1 VVDSRPFQIFEGSND
16 VMYHQIAETIL
27 KEMKKQNDTNL
38 YAFLRQF
45 ELTQKIAGYY
55 KHMLNFKLNS
65 ESLQRANVALG
76 KIVARLI
83 TTEFTFDLMAAGF
96 RSDLVKNAIQVVGNT
111 IAEQVSSVTQS
122 RQIQVIEA
130 YRDGSDWKTGC

>member
-1 VVDSRPFQIFEGSND
+1 
-16 VMYHQIAETIL
+16 
-27 KEMKKQNDTNL
+27 MKKQKDTNL

-55 KHMLNFKLNS
+55 KHLLDFKLNL
-65 ESLQRANVALG
+65 ESVQRAKVALG

-122 RQIQVIEA
+122 RQIQVIET